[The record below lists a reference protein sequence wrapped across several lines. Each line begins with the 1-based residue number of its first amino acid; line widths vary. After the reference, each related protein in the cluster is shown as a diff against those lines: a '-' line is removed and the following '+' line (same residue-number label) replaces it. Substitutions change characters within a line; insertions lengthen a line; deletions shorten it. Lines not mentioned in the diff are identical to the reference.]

1 MTHRYIIL
9 TCFGPKCPK
18 TGHFALCTSCAAG
31 THAGLSSA
39 VLPCAGTLWWRSI
52 FALFLFSTFFGRLWP
67 NPMFFFSM
75 AFSHFFR
82 TPDTCHVVAQSPKP
96 QPSWPPTMW
105 WRSVLI
111 GFAIFVPGQGV
122 PAPQGGTREG
132 KLLWNV
138 QSVQPAKFGGQ
149 TKCLA
154 MGVGR
159 PRGVLPCAGGQI
171 GWWFAS
177 FRALV
182 AKGGPFCVCKCG
194 VPAGLVSKNA
204 QTPPKVNQNGPTGR
218 RECQTGPL
226 FSKNG
231 PKKTLCSCLRP
242 LWQAPLGNVPISCNL
257 AQNLSRTICGQRFV
271 RQRFSG
277 GQSQI

>member
-1 MTHRYIIL
+1 
-9 TCFGPKCPK
+9 
-18 TGHFALCTSCAAG
+18 
-31 THAGLSSA
+31 
-39 VLPCAGTLWWRSI
+39 
-52 FALFLFSTFFGRLWP
+52 
-67 NPMFFFSM
+67 M
-75 AFSHFFR
+75 AFSQFFR
-82 TPDTCHVVAQSPKP
+82 TPHTCHVVVQSPKP
-96 QPSWPPTMW
+96 QPSCPPTMW

-182 AKGGPFCVCKCG
+182 AKGGPFCVCKCAWRSCRPSLQKCPNPTKSQPKWANG
-194 VPAGLVSKNA
+194 APGMPDWSIIFQKWSQKNTLQLLAATVASPAGKRANLV
-204 QTPPKVNQNGPTGR
+204 QP
-218 RECQTGPL
+218 
-226 FSKNG
+226 G
-231 PKKTLCSCLRP
+231 PKLVEC
-242 LWQAPLGNVPISCNL
+242 G
-257 AQNLSRTICGQRFV
+257 GQRHLHKV
-271 RQRFSG
+271 SE
-277 GQSQI
+277 

>member
-1 MTHRYIIL
+1 M
-9 TCFGPKCPK
+9 
-18 TGHFALCTSCAAG
+18 
-31 THAGLSSA
+31 
-39 VLPCAGTLWWRSI
+39 
-52 FALFLFSTFFGRLWP
+52 
-67 NPMFFFSM
+67 
-75 AFSHFFR
+75 
-82 TPDTCHVVAQSPKP
+82 
-96 QPSWPPTMW
+96 
-105 WRSVLI
+105 I

-138 QSVQPAKFGGQ
+138 QTVQPAKFGGQ

-159 PRGVLPCAGGQI
+159 PHGVLPCAGGQI

-204 QTPPKVNQNGPTGR
+204 QTPPKVNQNGPTGH

-226 FSKNG
+226 FWPKEG
-231 PKKTLCSCLRP
+231 PRALLFVPGPPWGQQCPNLQFAGPPSRATPSRCWVATKGRHVP
-242 LWQAPLGNVPISCNL
+242 GVLW
-257 AQNLSRTICGQRFV
+257 
-271 RQRFSG
+271 G
-277 GQSQI
+277 GGVCA